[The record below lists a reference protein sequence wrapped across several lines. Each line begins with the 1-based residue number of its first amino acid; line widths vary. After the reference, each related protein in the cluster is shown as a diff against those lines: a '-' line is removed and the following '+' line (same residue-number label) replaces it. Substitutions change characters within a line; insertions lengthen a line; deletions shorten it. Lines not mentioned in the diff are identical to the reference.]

1 MNKLS
6 IIYTPIAKSLSSFSG
21 LKIFDDLVQKFEIKN
36 LVGIHLPEKE
46 RNRGFS
52 SWNKFY
58 ALILGFVAGFDCL
71 DDFDWFG
78 EDPLFSKLTSSPSSI
93 TLGNFLRS
101 FKPRKVE
108 LLQEL
113 FPALGW
119 AMRKI
124 LEPSTYKVILTMD
137 SSDHRQYGV
146 KSEGVD
152 CGYQKFPCLNSQN
165 LFDDK
170 GICYGFKLRNYEA
183 ALNILK

>member
-6 IIYTPIAKSLSSFSG
+6 INFTQNAKTLTSFSG
-21 LKIFDDLVQKFEIKN
+21 LKIFDDLIHKMEIKN
-36 LVGIHLPEKE
+36 LVGMHLPIKK
-46 RNRGFS
+46 RGRGFS

-58 ALILGFVAGFDCL
+58 AMLMGFIAGFDCL

-78 EDPLFSKLTSSPSSI
+78 EDPLFFKLTNSPSSI

-137 SSDHRQYGV
+137 
-146 KSEGVD
+146 
-152 CGYQKFPCLNSQN
+152 
-165 LFDDK
+165 
-170 GICYGFKLRNYEA
+170 
-183 ALNILK
+183 